1 MKAHDAACKVTVAKP
16 AQQLPMAADVERL
29 IDAGWNERS
38 LAQLNYRAGCR
49 DRTLGARILNWRW
62 RSTTC
67 ATAAT
72 SRPSW
77 SPEA

>member
-16 AQQLPMAADVERL
+16 AQQLPMAADVERP
-29 IDAGWNERS
+29 IDAGRNERS
-38 LAQLNYRAGCR
+38 LAQLNYRAGCS
-49 DRTLGARILNWRW
+49 DRTLGARIPNWRW
-62 RSTTC
+62 RSTNC

-77 SPEA
+77 RPEA